1 MRTENLDPEKLDP
14 QARPEENA
22 AAESEERD
30 TLDDNGRKQRE
41 IKDDGR
47 YIIFYDFEDG
57 DA

>member
-1 MRTENLDPEKLDP
+1 MRIEKLDP
-14 QARPEENA
+14 PPRSETAPPEKEKP
-22 AAESEERD
+22 D
-30 TLDDNGRKQRE
+30 THGEVPRKQRE

>member
-1 MRTENLDPEKLDP
+1 MRTEKLDP
-14 QARPEENA
+14 PTRSETTPPEE
-22 AAESEERD
+22 EKPD
-30 TLDDNGRKQRE
+30 TNDEVVRKQRE

>member
-1 MRTENLDPEKLDP
+1 MRTEKLDP
-14 QARPEENA
+14 PPR
-22 AAESEERD
+22 SETAPLEGEKPD
-30 TLDDNGRKQRE
+30 TQDEILRKQRE